1 MIELPEAVVLAQQLN
16 ECIKGKKVANVFANS
31 SPHKF
36 AWFYGDPQNYHD
48 MLSGKTIGQ
57 VVNRG
62 GMVEAQAEEANLLFA
77 EGVALRFHDVNGKR
91 PQKHQL
97 LIEFEDFTALSAT
110 VQMYG
115 GLWCFPKGEF
125 DNPYYHVAAEKPS
138 PLSAAFNREYFNTI
152 VNAPGAEK
160 LSAKALLATEQR
172 IPGLGNGVLQ
182 DILNNAGIHPKKKQ
196 LSEADKEKL
205 YLSIRST
212 LAEMAVQGGRDTEND
227 LFGCPGGYKT
237 KVSKKTM
244 NQACP
249 ICSANIV
256 KEPYMGGSIYYCPG
270 CQKL

>member
-138 PLSAAFNREYFNTI
+138 PLSAAFNREYFNII

-182 DILNNAGIHPKKKQ
+182 DILYNAGIHLKKKQ